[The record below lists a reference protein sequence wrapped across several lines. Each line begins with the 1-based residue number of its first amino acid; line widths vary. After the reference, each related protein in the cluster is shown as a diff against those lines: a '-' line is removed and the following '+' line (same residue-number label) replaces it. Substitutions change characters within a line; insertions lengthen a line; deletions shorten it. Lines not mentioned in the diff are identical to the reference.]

1 MGLYNGHQISDALK
15 ESINEDASGEYMNKK
30 VFVVE
35 DDQDIREALAELLE
49 SEGYDV
55 TTAENGQIGID
66 KLSQASQLPNLIL
79 LDLMMP
85 VKDGFQFYAEKAADP
100 NLSSVP
106 VIVMSADGHILD
118 KQKKL
123 QAQAYIKKPV
133 DIDHILNMV
142 DQFCQ

>member
-1 MGLYNGHQISDALK
+1 
-15 ESINEDASGEYMNKK
+15 MNKK

>member
-1 MGLYNGHQISDALK
+1 
-15 ESINEDASGEYMNKK
+15 MNKK

-85 VKDGFQFYAEKAADP
+85 VKDGFQFYAEKSADP
-100 NLSSVP
+100 HLSSVP
-106 VIVMSADGHILD
+106 VIVMSADGHILE

>member
-1 MGLYNGHQISDALK
+1 
-15 ESINEDASGEYMNKK
+15 MNKK

-100 NLSSVP
+100 NLSAVP